1 MALVINT
8 NLGSI
13 NGQRNLNSSAAS
25 LSTSMQR
32 LSSGVRVNSAKDD
45 AAGLAIADRMSSQVR
60 GMTVA
65 VRNANDGVSL
75 TQTAEG
81 ALGSLTDT
89 LQRMRDLA
97 VQSSSNAGVSASD
110 RAKMDTEFKALNDEL
125 MRVVQNSE
133 FNGKKILNGDLAGG
147 LNIQVG
153 ATTDTNSRISVNV
166 SNMGLLLTPVT
177 KATLSPANQIID
189 STLSATVSSQAVAAG
204 SNPILKSANDA
215 AGLANKAVV
224 AAQKAAAAPTDV
236 ALAKAAAE
244 ANKLAA
250 KAIADSSTTT
260 LNSTTANRTSNLVS
274 QAFTDTVTAADA
286 KNQTTTTQVSS
297 VVVGGTT
304 DSNQAASLLTT
315 ATQLAASATANV
327 SASGQNLYVQ
337 VMNKLTGDAI
347 DTPAAAKNSS
357 GLLTASTATLDLKTL
372 TITAAAAAAAAATAT
387 TATTAAAAAAT
398 TATTAT
404 TAAAAAA
411 ATAATATNDASGNA
425 LIAAA
430 NAAATASAA
439 APTDAALAQAAATA
453 NAAVSADPAASA
465 LSTAKISADV
475 AAKAAADAAAKATA
489 DAATTN
495 AAKAAADAAA
505 KAAADAAT
513 KATAD
518 AAATSATY
526 TLNDAVNRAYKEGNA
541 FGADRE
547 AQKTLAGLAIAKAI
561 SGASFVE
568 DPLKTAMSNQTDK
581 SSFIN
586 NNKLVTDVSTAADAV
601 AADYALAAI
610 NNIDAAIAAI
620 DTERSNLGS
629 TQNRFTTT
637 ISNLQS
643 GIENQSAARSRIMDA
658 DFATETAN
666 LSRSQILQ
674 QAGTA
679 MLAQANQ
686 SGQSVMTL
694 LR

>member
-1 MALVINT
+1 MSFRFTNFFAILKKLFVVLILIYFFEQFRSKGFWRYIMALVINT

-13 NGQRNLNSSAAS
+13 NGQRNLNSSASS

-166 SNMGLLLTPVT
+166 SNMSQLLTPVT

-189 STLSATVSSQAVAAG
+189 STLAATVSKNAVDATIDPNLVAA
-204 SNPILKSANDA
+204 NKA

-236 ALAKAAAE
+236 ALAQAAAD

-250 KAIADSSTTT
+250 TEIASSSATT
-260 LNSTTANRTSNLVS
+260 LNTTTTNRGDGVTTALVS
-274 QAFTDTVTAADA
+274 KAFLDTVTAAND
-286 KNQTTTTQVSS
+286 KNQATATQVAG
-297 VVVGGTT
+297 VLVGGTT
-304 DSNQAASLLTT
+304 DSSQAASLLTT
-315 ATQLAASATANV
+315 ATQLAASAAADV
-327 SASGQNLYVQ
+327 SASGQNLYVK
-337 VMNKLTGDAI
+337 VMNGLTGDAI
-347 DTPAAAKNSS
+347 DTPASAKGTD
-357 GLLTASTATLDLKTL
+357 GLLL
-372 TITAAAAAAAAATAT
+372 TD
-387 TATTAAAAAAT
+387 
-398 TATTAT
+398 
-404 TAAAAAA
+404 
-411 ATAATATNDASGNA
+411 TATNN
-425 LIAAA
+425 
-430 NAAATASAA
+430 N
-439 APTDAALAQAAATA
+439 
-453 NAAVSADPAASA
+453 V
-465 LSTAKISADV
+465 
-475 AAKAAADAAAKATA
+475 
-489 DAATTN
+489 
-495 AAKAAADAAA
+495 
-505 KAAADAAT
+505 
-513 KATAD
+513 
-518 AAATSATY
+518 
-526 TLNDAVNRAYKEGNA
+526 LNNAVNRSYKEGNA

-547 AQKTLAGLAIAKAI
+547 AQKTLAGLAIARAI

-581 SSFIN
+581 ASFIN
-586 NNKLVTDVSTAADAV
+586 NNKLVTTVSTAADAV
-601 AADYALAAI
+601 AADYALSAI
-610 NNIDAAIAAI
+610 NNIDAAIASI

-637 ISNLQS
+637 IANLQS